1 MLSRVVEPGP
11 LASRWAAPGV
21 PQANRLHWWARLKRA
36 VRRMTKAHRLL
47 GSHDRLLAVEAELA
61 AIRQEL
67 RQLRERPPV
76 DIHGPLI
83 PVNGRLDAVQVHCER
98 LESNGAYLSARISH
112 TWDQLDLLKS
122 RLEIAPERFEAF
134 QAARARQSIPQRPLV
149 TVCVATY
156 NRSRLL
162 LQRCLK
168 SLLRQTYRNFEVLVV
183 GDGCTDDTADAVA
196 RLRDSRVRFVNL
208 SERGIYPTD
217 PTRRWMVAGTS
228 PLNHALSLAAG
239 DYVTHLDDDDEH
251 LPDRLEKLTLF
262 AAANDC
268 DLIWHPFWTEDP
280 DGSWRVI
287 ESPELRLGM
296 VTTSSMFY
304 RSWIKDV
311 LWDVQA
317 HLLAEPGDWNRM
329 RRIKYLGAVA
339 LRYPEPLLRHFRER
353 SQAKA

>member
-1 MLSRVVEPGP
+1 M
-11 LASRWAAPGV
+11 
-21 PQANRLHWWARLKRA
+21 RA
-36 VRRMTKAHRLL
+36 VRRLGKVHRLL

-61 AIRQEL
+61 ALRHEL
-67 RQLRERPPV
+67 RHLRDRPAV
-76 DIHGPLI
+76 DVHGPLA
-83 PVNGRLDAVQVHCER
+83 PVVERLDAVREHCAR
-98 LESNGAYLSARISH
+98 LESNGAYLGARISH

-122 RLEIAPERFEAF
+122 KLEIPAERFEEF
-134 QAARARQSIPQRPLV
+134 QARRARQVIPQKPLV

-162 LQRCLK
+162 VQRCLK
-168 SLLRQTYRNFEVLVV
+168 SILRQTYRHFEVIVV
-183 GDGCTDDTADAVA
+183 GDGCTDGTADAVA
-196 RLRDSRVRFVNL
+196 KLRDSRVRFVNL
-208 SERGIYPTD
+208 PQRGDYPTE
-217 PTRRWMVAGTS
+217 PLRRWMVAGTA
-228 PLNHALSLAAG
+228 PLNRALALAGG

-268 DLIWHPFWTEDP
+268 DLVWHPFWCEDA
-280 DGSWRVI
+280 DGSWRVV

-311 LWDVQA
+311 FWDVQA

-329 RRIKYLGAVA
+329 RRIKYLGAAA
-339 LRYPEPLLRHFRER
+339 LRYPEPLLRHYRER